1 MSNVIKTRQEGGVIE
16 VTLDRPK
23 ANAIDLAT
31 SRIMGE
37 TFKEFRDDPEHQGR
51 NRNGRR
57 RAILQRRLGS
67 EGCR

>member
-1 MSNVIKTRQEGGVIE
+1 MSDVIRTRREGGVIE

-37 TFKEFRDDPEHQGR
+37 TGCLCSVHW
-51 NRNGRR
+51 
-57 RAILQRRLGS
+57 RLDY
-67 EGCR
+67 